1 MASTNAYYSDLA
13 VPRSG
18 SPTPWGSPHPLPT
31 RRHPPPKVP
40 LWPGPVWLSM
50 DNGRLEQ
57 DWPARGR
64 TYRGATRGEMPPP
77 CSTPIVPR
85 LPVAARMA

>member
-40 LWPGPVWLSM
+40 LWPRPVWRNMLK
-50 DNGRLEQ
+50 GRPRLE
-57 DWPARGR
+57 
-64 TYRGATRGEMPPP
+64 
-77 CSTPIVPR
+77 R
-85 LPVAARMA
+85 LSNQLSVRSELA